1 MRPLIAFLVAATVT
15 AQQPK
20 PAVATKETHCA
31 PAADAKA
38 PGQAAKLLDG
48 MGKVHFPITTSNPEA
63 QKFFDQG
70 VAQMHS
76 FWTREA
82 ERSYRRAAELDPEA
96 PMPHWGIAMVAAGQ
110 FQPYFQIEN
119 WDNMFGKQPRTNKRA
134 EDAARK
140 AIELAAK
147 PGKATE
153 LEKLYIDVVAARRIP
168 NGKDADDEYIEALR
182 RLIAKYPK
190 EVEARTYLSL
200 HLMRGF
206 QLPSHTPNAG
216 SMEAVAILRD
226 LVKEAPEHPGVHHY
240 VIHAWEGSSF
250 AKDAWDSSAKYFTLA
265 TEIPH
270 ALHMPGH
277 IYSQTGRWMDAAK
290 AFDAAKKKE
299 LEYMKADPAYGD
311 GHHGH
316 NVHYLST
323 AYSFSGNFNKAVEE
337 AKHLLT
343 FTENDEVKKSA
354 DRFTTA
360 YAQGFIAMLRALTQH
375 EKWDDIL
382 AGKMLPEIARPRQE
396 AWYAWAR
403 GIAYCAK
410 GDAVSARKQAKLL
423 EQFLDRYA
431 ARTKNPKPAELLVAG
446 DELAA
451 QILIAEG
458 KTDQG
463 LKALERAAKADRALR
478 YTEPPYYARPVYEAL
493 GKLAMRAGDTKLA
506 ERAFKEALDQF
517 PADAIALA
525 GLRELEQRRSP
536 SGGN

>member
-1 MRPLIAFLVAATVT
+1 
-15 AQQPK
+15 
-20 PAVATKETHCA
+20 
-31 PAADAKA
+31 
-38 PGQAAKLLDG
+38 
-48 MGKVHFPITTSNPEA
+48 
-63 QKFFDQG
+63 
-70 VAQMHS
+70 
-76 FWTREA
+76 
-82 ERSYRRAAELDPEA
+82 
-96 PMPHWGIAMVAAGQ
+96 
-110 FQPYFQIEN
+110 
-119 WDNMFGKQPRTNKRA
+119 
-134 EDAARK
+134 
-140 AIELAAK
+140 
-147 PGKATE
+147 
-153 LEKLYIDVVAARRIP
+153 
-168 NGKDADDEYIEALR
+168 
-182 RLIAKYPK
+182 
-190 EVEARTYLSL
+190 
-200 HLMRGF
+200 MRGF
-206 QLPSHTPNAG
+206 QLPSHTPNSG
-216 SMEAVAILRD
+216 SMEAVAILRE

-250 AKDAWDSSAKYFTLA
+250 AKEAWDSSAKYFTLA
-265 TEIPH
+265 PEIPH

-323 AYSFSGNFNKAVEE
+323 VYSFSGDFNKAVEE
-337 AKHLLT
+337 AQHLLT
-343 FTENDEVKKSA
+343 FPENDETKKSA

-375 EKWDDIL
+375 EKWDAIL
-382 AGKMLPEIARPRQE
+382 AGKLLPEIARPRQQ

-410 GDAVSARKQAKLL
+410 GDAASARKQARLL

-493 GKLAMRAGDTKLA
+493 GKLAMKAGDTKLA